1 MHNDTI
7 GLTTGGFTMEFFRI
21 RFPLFLLSFLL
32 VCSIISEA
40 YAEPQ
45 SETVTVDG
53 MALLS
58 GSRSAARDSAI
69 SDALRK
75 AVEQSVG
82 VMLSS
87 ETLVENSALVRDGIY
102 SKSQGYIKQYRIVK
116 ESAVGSDYL
125 VTVMASVGVSELK
138 NDLGAL
144 GLLHLRAGMPRVL
157 FMIAERQ
164 GGRDTPFYWWSGNSS
179 VTAVSESSM
188 KEEFLNQGF
197 NLVDVSVAGIK
208 SGIVATVKDADVS
221 EAMALEAGRVSG
233 AELVIKGSAR
243 VGKAADASATP
254 VGSYLADVSASVI
267 RVDNGQLLASGRGQ
281 GVSRHVSQNV
291 GENSALELAGKDLS
305 KKLIEQVLAKWAD
318 ETSGQNQTQIMV
330 RNLKSIS
337 DLQKVKTYLSE
348 RVSGVQ
354 NIVQRSY
361 REGLAILEIHSKS
374 SAQEIADSVST
385 VDNPDIRLEIT
396 KTTAHTIEMTLG
408 GTK

>member
-1 MHNDTI
+1 
-7 GLTTGGFTMEFFRI
+7 MEFFHL
-21 RFPLFLLSFLL
+21 RFPFFLLLFLLA
-32 VCSIISEA
+32 CSIVSKA
-40 YAEPQ
+40 YADPQ
-45 SETVTVDG
+45 FETVTVDG
-53 MALLS
+53 MAPLG
-58 GSRSAARDSAI
+58 GSRTAARDSAI

-116 ESAVGSDYL
+116 ESAVGNDYL

-138 NDLGAL
+138 SDLGAL

-164 GGRDTPFYWWSGNSS
+164 SGRDTPLYWWGGDTS
-179 VTAVSESSM
+179 VTAISEAAM
-188 KEEFLNQGF
+188 KQEFLNKGF
-197 NLVDVSVAGIK
+197 NLVDVSAASIK
-208 SGIVATVKDADVS
+208 SGVAAAVNNADIS
-221 EAMALEAGRVSG
+221 EKTALEAGRVSG

-243 VGKAADASATP
+243 VAKAAEAFATP

-267 RVDNGQLLASGRGQ
+267 RIDNGQLLASGRGQ

-305 KKLIEQVLAKWAD
+305 KKLIDQILAKWAA
-318 ETSGQNQTQIMV
+318 ETSGQNQTQLVV

-337 DLQKVKTYLSE
+337 DLQKVKAYLSE
-348 RVSGVQ
+348 RVGGVQ
-354 NIVQRSY
+354 SIVQRSY
-361 REGLAILEIHSKS
+361 REGLAVLDIHSKS
-374 SAQEIADSVST
+374 SAQEIADSLST
-385 VDNPDIRLEIT
+385 AENPDIRLEIT
-396 KTTAHTIEMTLG
+396 KTTSHTIEMTLG

>member
-1 MHNDTI
+1 MK
-7 GLTTGGFTMEFFRI
+7 FFRL
-21 RFPLFLLSFLL
+21 RFPFYLLLFLLA
-32 VCSIISEA
+32 CSIVSKA
-40 YAEPQ
+40 YADPQ
-45 SETVTVDG
+45 FETVTVDG
-53 MALLS
+53 MAPLG

-116 ESAVGSDYL
+116 ESAAGNDYL

-144 GLLHLRAGMPRVL
+144 GLLHIRAGMPRVL
-157 FMIAERQ
+157 FMIAEHQ
-164 GGRDTPFYWWSGNSS
+164 SGRDTPLYWWGGDASS
-179 VTAVSESSM
+179 TSVSETAM
-188 KEEFLNQGF
+188 KEEFLNKGF
-197 NLVDVSVAGIK
+197 NLVDVSAAGIK
-208 SGIVATVKDADVS
+208 TGIVATVKGADVS
-221 EAMALEAGRVSG
+221 ESLALEAGRVSG
-233 AELVIKGSAR
+233 AELVIKGTAR
-243 VGKAADASATP
+243 AGKAAGSSAAT

-267 RVDNGQLLASGRGQ
+267 RVDDGQLLASARGQ

-305 KKLIEQVLAKWAD
+305 KKLIEQVLAKWAA
-318 ETSGQNQTQIMV
+318 ETSGQNQTQIVV

-337 DLQKVKTYLSE
+337 DLQKVKAYLSE

-354 NIVQRSY
+354 SIVQRSY
-361 REGLAILEIHSKS
+361 REGLAVLDIHSKS
-374 SAQEIADSVST
+374 SAQEIADSLST
-385 VDNPDIRLEIT
+385 AENPEIRLEIT
-396 KTTAHTIEMTLG
+396 KTTSHTIEMTLG